1 MSYFDPNV
9 YNYEALKPEDQK
21 LLDIYDLATEDAL
34 NRGFI
39 IDDVME
45 LSLDPEEDTTI
56 DRIRREVAEEV
67 FEHLE
72 QHLTVQRLELIV
84 SIIDGYP
91 EEG

>member
-39 IDDVME
+39 IDDAMK
-45 LSLDPEEDTTI
+45 LSLDPEEDSTI
-56 DRIRREVAEEV
+56 DRIKREMAGGV
-67 FEHLE
+67 FDGIEKYLAS
-72 QHLTVQRLELIV
+72 QRMMLIV
-84 SIIDGYP
+84 SIMDNYP
-91 EEG
+91 TEE

>member
-39 IDDVME
+39 IDDAME

-56 DRIRREVAEEV
+56 DRIRREAAEEV

>member
-39 IDDVME
+39 IDDAME
-45 LSLDPEEDTTI
+45 LSLDPEEDSTI
-56 DRIRREVAEEV
+56 DRIKREMAGGV
-67 FEHLE
+67 FDGIEKHLAS
-72 QHLTVQRLELIV
+72 QRMMLIV
-84 SIIDGYP
+84 SIMDNYP
-91 EEG
+91 TEE

>member
-39 IDDVME
+39 IDDAME
-45 LSLDPEEDTTI
+45 LSLDPEEDSTI
-56 DRIRREVAEEV
+56 DRIKREMAGGV
-67 FEHLE
+67 FDGIEKYLAS
-72 QHLTVQRLELIV
+72 QRMMLIV
-84 SIIDGYP
+84 GIMDNYP
-91 EEG
+91 TEE

>member
-39 IDDVME
+39 IDDAME
-45 LSLDPEEDTTI
+45 LNLDPEEDSTI
-56 DRIRREVAEEV
+56 DRIKREMAGGV
-67 FEHLE
+67 FDGIEKYLAS
-72 QHLTVQRLELIV
+72 QRMMLIV
-84 SIIDGYP
+84 SIMDNYP
-91 EEG
+91 TEE

>member
-39 IDDVME
+39 IDDAME
-45 LSLDPEEDTTI
+45 LSLDPEEDSTI
-56 DRIRREVAEEV
+56 DRIKREMAGGV
-67 FEHLE
+67 FDGIEKYLAS
-72 QHLTVQRLELIV
+72 QRMMLIV
-84 SIIDGYP
+84 SIMDNYP
-91 EEG
+91 TEE

>member
-39 IDDVME
+39 IDDAME
-45 LSLDPEEDTTI
+45 LSLDPEEDSTI

>member
-39 IDDVME
+39 IDDAME
-45 LSLDPEEDTTI
+45 LSLDLEEDSTI
-56 DRIRREVAEEV
+56 DRIKREMAGGV
-67 FEHLE
+67 FDGIEKYLAS
-72 QHLTVQRLELIV
+72 QRMMLIV
-84 SIIDGYP
+84 SIMDNYP
-91 EEG
+91 TEE

>member
-39 IDDVME
+39 IDDAME
-45 LSLDPEEDTTI
+45 LSLDPEEDSAI
-56 DRIRREVAEEV
+56 DRIKREMAGGV
-67 FEHLE
+67 FDGIEKYLAS
-72 QHLTVQRLELIV
+72 QRMMLIV
-84 SIIDGYP
+84 SIMDNYP
-91 EEG
+91 TEE

>member
-21 LLDIYDLATEDAL
+21 LLDIYDLAIEDAL

-39 IDDVME
+39 IDDAME

-56 DRIRREVAEEV
+56 DGIRREVAEEV

>member
-39 IDDVME
+39 IDDAME
-45 LSLDPEEDTTI
+45 LSLDPEEDSTI
-56 DRIRREVAEEV
+56 DRIKREMAGRV
-67 FEHLE
+67 FDGIEKYLAS
-72 QHLTVQRLELIV
+72 QRMMLIV
-84 SIIDGYP
+84 SIMDNYP
-91 EEG
+91 TEE

>member
-39 IDDVME
+39 IDDAME
-45 LSLDPEEDTTI
+45 LSLDPEEDSTI
-56 DRIRREVAEEV
+56 DRIKREMAVGV
-67 FEHLE
+67 FDGIEKYLAS
-72 QHLTVQRLELIV
+72 QRMMLIV
-84 SIIDGYP
+84 SIMDNYP
-91 EEG
+91 TEE

>member
-39 IDDVME
+39 IDDAME
-45 LSLDPEEDTTI
+45 LSLDPEEDSTI
-56 DRIRREVAEEV
+56 DRIKREIAGEV
-67 FEHLE
+67 FDGIEKYLAS
-72 QHLTVQRLELIV
+72 QRMMLIV
-84 SIIDGYP
+84 SIMDNYP
-91 EEG
+91 TEE